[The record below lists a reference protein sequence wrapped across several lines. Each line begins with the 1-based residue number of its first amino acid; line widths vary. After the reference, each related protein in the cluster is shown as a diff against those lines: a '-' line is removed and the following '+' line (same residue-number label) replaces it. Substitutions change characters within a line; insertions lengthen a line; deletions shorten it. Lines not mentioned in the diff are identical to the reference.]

1 MGKRW
6 LIGVAIAATL
16 IFGSG
21 GVAFA
26 GGNERAS
33 CIGLDASTN
42 APVNE
47 QIHAFQQIFVPF
59 GSFVSTVAQLHE
71 GSDEACVAAVLGPP
85 G

>member
-1 MGKRW
+1 MFKKW
-6 LIGVAIAATL
+6 LVIAGVSVAL
-16 IFGSG
+16 ITGSS

-26 GGNERAS
+26 RGNEHAS

-47 QIHAFQQIFVPF
+47 RIHLFQEIVGVPF
-59 GSFVSTVAQLHE
+59 GAFVSHVAQLHE
-71 GSDEACVAAVLGPP
+71 GTDVACVAAAAG